1 MLYVVDSKTGSFLIH
16 VLELGFR
23 TFSVAG
29 DGERMQVAVGMDP
42 ETFRRALVRAKCL
55 EKELEVASSARLPDA
70 DPYGDGGD
78 GLFVEDDPEYV
89 AVIARKEAEDPELF
103 SALIDGKERYEV
115 IDVAVPD
122 FEYIDPS
129 GMPEVPAFGQER
141 VHRYRVSAP
150 IAPYVKKAA
159 IRNLYRCRVE
169 DGTVW
174 VDADAQTFQKIA
186 ARAFCERIGQEKHM
200 PGLYI
205 ARKEVEDGYMRCLL
219 GACQSG
225 GFLVADAVPDILF
238 REYPAG

>member
-16 VLELGFR
+16 VFELGFR

-29 DGERMQVAVGMDP
+29 DGERMQVAVGMAP

-55 EKELEVASSARLPDA
+55 EKELEAASSARLPDA
-70 DPYGDGGD
+70 DPHGDGGD

-89 AVIARKEAEDPELF
+89 AVIAREEAEDPELF

-115 IDVAVPD
+115 IDFAVPD

-150 IAPYVKKAA
+150 IAPYVKKS
-159 IRNLYRCRVE
+159 RNPQPVPLPRRGWHRLGGCRRADFPEDRHPRHMRAYGAGKAHARPVYRAEGSGR
-169 DGTVW
+169 W
-174 VDADAQTFQKIA
+174 AYAL
-186 ARAFCERIGQEKHM
+186 
-200 PGLYI
+200 P
-205 ARKEVEDGYMRCLL
+205 
-219 GACQSG
+219 SG
-225 GFLVADAVPDILF
+225 GMPQRGLPGGGCC
-238 REYPAG
+238 P